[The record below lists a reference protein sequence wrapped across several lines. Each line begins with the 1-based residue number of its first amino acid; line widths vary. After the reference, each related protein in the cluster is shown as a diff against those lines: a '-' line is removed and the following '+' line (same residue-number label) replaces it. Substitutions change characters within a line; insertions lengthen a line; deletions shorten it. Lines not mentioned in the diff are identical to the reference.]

1 MFEEAAKN
9 STNYDDLFIKF
20 DNKIRMDE
28 DAEWIDRP
36 AFYGINKDILLDD
49 EDKNLSKDL
58 YSTILDSQNNK
69 KNSEDP
75 KFQRIDCS
83 KDESRPSLVNNLTI
97 REIVKNLFTTSQM
110 CDQIIETSPGP
121 PDSNKCE
128 FSSEFG
134 QNLTV
139 QAGVNSESFNLS

>member
-1 MFEEAAKN
+1 MSLNNSFDHLKTKAAK
-9 STNYDDLFIKF
+9 Y
-20 DNKIRMDE
+20 
-28 DAEWIDRP
+28 
-36 AFYGINKDILLDD
+36 
-49 EDKNLSKDL
+49 LSKDL